1 MKTEK
6 DKSSGYT
13 SSIKKEVSARV
24 AETRVVV
31 VKSGD
36 TLSKI
41 AKRVYGKALAYTRI
55 LKANPDLIKNP
66 NNIYIGQRLRVPM
79 NAQ

>member
-1 MKTEK
+1 MSKK
-6 DKSSGYT
+6 GKSGKYT
-13 SSIKKEVSARV
+13 AAIQKEVSARKS
-24 AETRVVV
+24 EMRFVV

-41 AKRVYGKALAYTRI
+41 AQRVYGSAMAYDRI

-66 NNIYIGQRLRVPM
+66 NNIYIGQRLRVPTD
-79 NAQ
+79 NI